1 MLFDP
6 QSDQSNNEYFDTAVD
21 TTLDDSI
28 ITIGQP
34 LTTTFISKLAC
45 VPTGKVGCLQVTK
58 TLQQFLDEY
67 PPKTREQAFE
77 TIYHAL
83 QQLDD
88 YSSDNPKQYTHCMS
102 PDNECCF
109 SHVLLYSQY

>member
-1 MLFDP
+1 MIFDEEI
-6 QSDQSNNEYFDTAVD
+6 DQSVNKRFDTAVD
-21 TTLDDSI
+21 TTSDDSL
-28 ITIGQP
+28 ITVGQP
-34 LTTTFISKLAC
+34 ITAAFVSELVC
-45 VPTGKVGCLQVTK
+45 VPTEKVGCLQVTQ

-88 YSSDNPKQYTHCMS
+88 YLLHNPQK
-102 PDNECCF
+102 
-109 SHVLLYSQY
+109 